1 MLKGAKVEMRIHTYI
16 QVKMSLLELFVTDMV
31 IVINDI
37 VIVIT
42 DMVMIVLFFF
52 GKQQQPLTT
61 RLCS

>member
-1 MLKGAKVEMRIHTYI
+1 MLKGAKVEMRLHTYI
-16 QVKMSLLELFVTDMV
+16 QVRMSLLELFVTDM
-31 IVINDI
+31 

>member
-1 MLKGAKVEMRIHTYI
+1 MLKGAKVEMRLHTYI
-16 QVKMSLLELFVTDMV
+16 QVKMSLLELFVTDM
-31 IVINDI
+31 